1 VSTAADSASHPADAA
16 ADGPAAP
23 RRLRRDA
30 ERNRQRILHAAA
42 TVFTEQGIGASLD
55 EVARQA
61 GVGVGTVYRR
71 FPDKATLVDALFQER
86 IDTLLAAAGQAER
99 EPDSWVAL
107 VSFIERA
114 AEMMTGDRGLRQML
128 MYAAHGHH
136 RATYARDQMRP
147 VVARLLSRAQA
158 DGHVR
163 ADLGPT
169 DVPVIEFMLS
179 ALAEY
184 TRTVRPEIWRRYLAL
199 MLDALR
205 PAGASP
211 LPQEPLSPDE
221 MVEVINSNPVQQG
234 GLLPPAGRPQ
244 PGTPGR

>member
-1 VSTAADSASHPADAA
+1 MRHMSADADA
-16 ADGPAAP
+16 SQVSP
-23 RRLRRDA
+23 RPLRRDA
-30 ERNRQRILHAAA
+30 ERNRQRILRAAA

-86 IDTLLAAAGQAER
+86 IDALIEAAEQAEA

-107 VSFIERA
+107 VSFMERA
-114 AEMMTGDRGLRQML
+114 AEMMSGDRGLRQML

-136 RATYARDQMRP
+136 RAAYARDRVRP

-158 DGHVR
+158 DGSVR
-163 ADLGPT
+163 ADLSAT
-169 DVPVIEFMLS
+169 DVPVIEFMVS
-179 ALAEY
+179 AIAEY
-184 TRTVRPEIWRRYLAL
+184 AQAVRPEIWRRYLAL
-199 MLDALR
+199 VVDALR

-211 LPQEPLSPDE
+211 LPAGPLTPDE
-221 MVEVINSNPVQQG
+221 LVEVINSNPVG
-234 GLLPPAGRPQ
+234 WRA
-244 PGTPGR
+244 